1 MKKLPALL
9 CILLFVLIFK
19 TASAQ
24 KEYIEV
30 IYSITY
36 HRGIADTKP
45 TARKAVLI
53 IKPNSGSNYALK
65 NLIIS
70 DSIYNAHLANP
81 PKEIKLTGAYYDEF
95 RELIK
100 KDYSSKKLDVTCK
113 GSGIADNNYYNYK
126 QDINLNWTP
135 SEGLD
140 SLLGY
145 ACQKATVSYMGRD
158 YVAWYAPELPISDGP
173 WKFHGL
179 PGLILRVYDTQ
190 NIFDFKVFSI
200 KEVNSDI
207 TQDLFK
213 NAKKIIPITHEAYW
227 KENKY
232 RTENPKDVIIAKYG
246 DGTFN
251 GVKISDPNSKKA
263 RIFNRLETDF
273 IKE

>member
-1 MKKLPALL
+1 MKNNV
-9 CILLFVLIFK
+9 ILLVLIFVLPNITFSQTKYVEVTYSTTYSRSKDIESK
-19 TASAQ
+19 TVRQ
-24 KEYIEV
+24 
-30 IYSITY
+30 
-36 HRGIADTKP
+36 
-45 TARKAVLI
+45 AVLT
-53 IKPNSGSNYALK
+53 IKPNFGSNYALK
-65 NLIIS
+65 NLIIN
-70 DSIYNAHLANP
+70 DSIYNSHLTNP
-81 PKEIKLTGAYYDEF
+81 SKVPKGIGVYFDEF

-113 GSGIADNNYYNYK
+113 GSGIADNNYYNYR
-126 QDINLNWTP
+126 QDINFNWAP
-135 SEGLD
+135 SEGID

-190 NIFDFKVFSI
+190 KVFDFKVFSI
-200 KEVNSDI
+200 KEVTKDI

-213 NAKKIIPITHEAYW
+213 NAKRIIPITHEAYW

-232 RTENPKDVIIAKYG
+232 RTENPKDAIIAKYG

-251 GVKISDPNSKKA
+251 GVKISDPNSKEA